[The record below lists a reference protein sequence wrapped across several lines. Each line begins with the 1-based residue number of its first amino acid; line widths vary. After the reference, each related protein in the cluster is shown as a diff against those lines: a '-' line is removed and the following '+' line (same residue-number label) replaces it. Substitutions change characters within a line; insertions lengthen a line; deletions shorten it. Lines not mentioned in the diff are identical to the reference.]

1 MFPRRKIA
9 PGTQAN
15 NNVSAAGT
23 EMEKYT
29 DKSMAHYRTAIEA
42 AKKLEFNLPEFE
54 IEEYEAPPL
63 PEYELPEYK
72 E

>member
-1 MFPRRKIA
+1 
-9 PGTQAN
+9 
-15 NNVSAAGT
+15 
-23 EMEKYT
+23 MEKYT
-29 DKSMAHYRTAIEA
+29 DQSLAQYRTAIEA

-72 E
+72 EWESNCKFYISIIYTHMFIKLF

>member
-1 MFPRRKIA
+1 
-9 PGTQAN
+9 
-15 NNVSAAGT
+15 
-23 EMEKYT
+23 MEKYT
-29 DKSMAHYRTAIEA
+29 DQSMAHYRTAIEA